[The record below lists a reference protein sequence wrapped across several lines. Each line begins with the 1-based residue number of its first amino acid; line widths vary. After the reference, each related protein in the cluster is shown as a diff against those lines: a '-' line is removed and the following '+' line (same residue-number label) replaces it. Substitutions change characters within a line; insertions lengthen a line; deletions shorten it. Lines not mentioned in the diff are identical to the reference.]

1 MWFNNVCVFR
11 LSDALKLDAEDLAKG
26 LEPYAFKPCLS
37 QDMSSAGWFPP
48 LAREDAE
55 LVHAINHCLLV
66 CLQTEEKVL
75 PTAVIKEQ
83 LAERVIAA
91 EEREQRSVRR
101 AEKERLRDELMLDL
115 LPRAFV
121 RHRLS
126 YAYFDLSKHWLVVN
140 GASPKGIGEITE
152 GLRKALGSLPITPLD
167 TQDAPAAVM
176 TDWLHKR
183 QTPSEITL
191 ADECELRDSEGVVRC
206 KGQDLLSEEIKV
218 HLDAGKQVTRLA
230 LEWDERLGMV
240 LSDDL
245 ILRRLK
251 MLDGL
256 DKELDADDSDDPIAA
271 FDARFV
277 LLSSE
282 LRRCLGRFL
291 ELFGG
296 ESLENAYRAAHQD
309 N

>member
-11 LSDALKLDAEDLAKG
+11 FDVTLKLAADDLIQR
-26 LEPYAFKPCLS
+26 LEPHAFKPCLS
-37 QDMSSAGWFPP
+37 QEMSSAGWFPP

-55 LVHAINHCLLV
+55 RVHAINNCLLV

-75 PTAVIKEQ
+75 PSAVIKEQ
-83 LAERVIAA
+83 LAARVATV

-101 AEKERLRDELMLDL
+101 NEKERLRDELMLDL

-126 YAYFDLSKHWLVVN
+126 YAYFDLSKRWLVVN
-140 GASPKGIGEITE
+140 SASPKGIGEITE
-152 GLRKALGSLPITPLD
+152 NLRKALGSLPITPLD
-167 TQDAPAAVM
+167 TEEAPAAIM

-183 QTPSEITL
+183 QTPSEIVL

-230 LEWDERLGMV
+230 LEWDDRLGMV
-240 LSDDL
+240 VCDDL

-251 MLDGL
+251 MLDVL
-256 DKELDADDSDDPIAA
+256 DKELEADDSDDPIAT

-296 ESLENAYRAAHQD
+296 ERPE
-309 N
+309 